1 MTRFIKIILLTIT
14 VLVICFGTYL
24 LLTKQKTIEIGE
36 NKDQTVFLPD
46 TSFIYMPVSLSMNG
60 LLTGLNEK
68 LPETV
73 LDKSFSIGG
82 GNINALIKRKG
93 EITSSLD
100 SGFLKVKLPFKFKL
114 KYEAS
119 GKSNPLL
126 NFVSSIPFEFDNE
139 IQLSIPLSI
148 NTDLSLTALK
158 DKINIDW
165 EPLPELDIAGLNF
178 DLQSVLEKALFS
190 EGGVV
195 YEWIIKDFLE
205 KTSLKQYLTDSWKH
219 FQIEIPVSS
228 PEDGFFLRSQPIGIT
243 AWYYGG
249 KKDSLFVGLKIA
261 SRFVVIHESELKNE
275 PILVIPDNIAIENK
289 GYFNDTSI
297 FSVKVDL
304 PLKAMNEITSRYLKE
319 TDLSYKGFKLNI
331 EDVEFKNGKNTV
343 YVTINYSGN
352 LKGEIILKGTP
363 HVDPETR
370 VFTLQ
375 NLGLQNKSSNLI
387 VTSADRVL
395 NEFLVGKMQEA
406 IKFDL
411 GAAVDSLP
419 KMFQSSLTSLSYD
432 QGVDT
437 EIQQMKLDK
446 VDIHLTQNNIQII
459 VNGRAKFFVT
469 PRHYNFDFEKML
481 GQ

>member
-1 MTRFIKIILLTIT
+1 MTRFIKIILLTVT

-36 NKDQTVFLPD
+36 NKDQTVYLPD
-46 TSFIYMPVSLSMNG
+46 TSFIYIPVSLSMNG

-68 LPETV
+68 LPEIV

-82 GNINALIKRKG
+82 GNINTLIKRKG
-93 EITSSLD
+93 EITSAMD

-126 NFVSSIPFEFDNE
+126 NFVSSIPLEFENE
-139 IQLSIPLSI
+139 IQLSIPISI
-148 NTDLSLTALK
+148 NSDLNLTTLK

-165 EPLPELDIAGLNF
+165 EPLPALNIPGFDFDI
-178 DLQSVLEKALFS
+178 QSVLEKALFS
-190 EGGVV
+190 EGGVI

-205 KTSLKQYLTDSWKH
+205 KTSLKQYITDSWKH
-219 FQIEIPVSS
+219 FQMEIPVSS
-228 PEDGFFLRSQPIGIT
+228 AEDGFFIRSQPIGIT
-243 AWYYGG
+243 AWYAGG

-261 SRFVVIHESELKNE
+261 SRFVVMHESELKNE

-304 PLKAMNEITSRYLKE
+304 PLKAMNEITLRYLQDA
-319 TDLSYKGFKLNI
+319 DLSYKGFKLSI
-331 EDVEFKNGKNTV
+331 DDIDFKNGKNTV

-352 LKGEIILKGTP
+352 LKGEMILKGTP
-363 HVDPETR
+363 YVDPETR
-370 VFTLQ
+370 IFTLK

-395 NEFLVGKMQEA
+395 NEYLVGKMKEA
-406 IKFDL
+406 IQFDL

-419 KMFQSSLTSLSYD
+419 KMFQSSLTELSSE
-432 QGVDT
+432 QGVNT
-437 EIQQMKLDK
+437 KIQQMKLDK
-446 VDIHLTQNNIQII
+446 VDIHLTQNNIQMI

-469 PRHYNFDFEKML
+469 PRHYNFDFEKIL
-481 GQ
+481 EQ

>member
-1 MTRFIKIILLTIT
+1 MTRFIKIILLTVT

-36 NKDQTVFLPD
+36 NKDQTVYLPD
-46 TSFIYMPVSLSMNG
+46 TSFIYIPVSLSMNG

-68 LPETV
+68 LPEIV
-73 LDKSFSIGG
+73 LDKNFSIGG
-82 GNINALIKRKG
+82 GNINTLIKRKG
-93 EITSSLD
+93 EITSAMD

-126 NFVSSIPFEFDNE
+126 NFVSSIPLEFENE
-139 IQLSIPLSI
+139 IQLSIPISM
-148 NTDLSLTALK
+148 NTDLNLTALK
-158 DKINIDW
+158 DKIDIDW
-165 EPLPELDIAGLNF
+165 EPLPALNIPGFDFDI
-178 DLQSVLEKALFS
+178 QSVLEKALFS
-190 EGGVV
+190 EGGVI

-205 KTSLKQYLTDSWKH
+205 KTSLKQYITDSWKH
-219 FQIEIPVSS
+219 FQMEIPVSS
-228 PEDGFFLRSQPIGIT
+228 AEDGFFIRSQPIGIT
-243 AWYYGG
+243 AWYAGG

-261 SRFVVIHESELKNE
+261 SRFVVMHESELKNE

-304 PLKAMNEITSRYLKE
+304 PLKAMNEITLRYLQDA
-319 TDLSYKGFKLNI
+319 DLSYKGFKLSI
-331 EDVEFKNGKNTV
+331 DDIDFKNGKNTV

-352 LKGEIILKGTP
+352 LKGEMILKGTP
-363 HVDPETR
+363 YVDPETR
-370 VFTLQ
+370 IFTLK

-395 NEFLVGKMQEA
+395 NEYLVGKMKEA
-406 IKFDL
+406 IQFDL

-419 KMFQSSLTSLSYD
+419 KMFQSSLTELSSE
-432 QGVDT
+432 QGVNT
-437 EIQQMKLDK
+437 KIQQMKLDK
-446 VDIHLTQNNIQII
+446 VDIHLTQNNIQMI
-459 VNGRAKFFVT
+459 VKGRAKFFVT
-469 PRHYNFDFEKML
+469 PRHYNFDFKKILE
-481 GQ
+481 Q